1 MKHLIKKLLREH
13 ILNEVM
19 IPTTGNEPHENGD
32 ANYFAIAQDDET
44 QEFLVLWVELKKE
57 DNGEYTYSYFF
68 NLANPNG
75 GFSNRFYTRAETAKY
90 LPMEIKSTVIPL
102 VKQMTINLV
111 NRIKPNIIRRD
122 AVEFLTQKGMERYDI
137 ISKLLQD
144 EMGYKLVWQGKN
156 SEGKQSWKFEKDG
169 HQTEMNEDTI
179 SEYYIPKASN
189 WLKDIEGH
197 KRIDEERSKVFFENM
212 RIDEERRK
220 NK

>member
-1 MKHLIKKLLREH
+1 
-13 ILNEVM
+13 
-19 IPTTGNEPHENGD
+19 
-32 ANYFAIAQDDET
+32 
-44 QEFLVLWVELKKE
+44 
-57 DNGEYTYSYFF
+57 
-68 NLANPNG
+68 
-75 GFSNRFYTRAETAKY
+75 
-90 LPMEIKSTVIPL
+90 
-102 VKQMTINLV
+102 
-111 NRIKPNIIRRD
+111 
-122 AVEFLTQKGMERYDI
+122 MERYDI